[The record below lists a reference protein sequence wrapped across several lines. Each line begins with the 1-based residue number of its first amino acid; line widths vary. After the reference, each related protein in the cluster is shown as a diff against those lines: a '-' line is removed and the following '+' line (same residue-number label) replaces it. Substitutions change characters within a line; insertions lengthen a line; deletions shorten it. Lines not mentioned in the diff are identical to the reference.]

1 MDIKIIRDYT
11 TSPNSFEEYAQER
24 FQTYFDKYAFIQSVQ
39 IYLRG
44 DKHPTKKVKLQVRLK
59 GKDIFASAEG
69 SFHHDAFDNALN
81 KLKKQ
86 LVKYKTYRYKAA

>member
-1 MDIKIIRDYT
+1 MDIKIIRDYKS
-11 TSPNSFEEYAQER
+11 SPNSFEEHAQER
-24 FQTYFDKYAFIQSVQ
+24 CQKYFDNYPFMQSIQVF
-39 IYLRG
+39 LRG

-69 SFHHDAFDNALN
+69 SHHHDAFDNALA

-86 LVKYKTYRYKAA
+86 LSKYKTFRYNAA